1 MKCGEI
7 VIPIISEL
15 SVLNLIFLKKKS
27 AKRRVQ
33 KNMLQ
38 QTCNDFRHR
47 AVSFIP
53 LSLKHHK
60 LNSYSE
66 IRLK

>member
-1 MKCGEI
+1 MKCEI
-7 VIPIISEL
+7 VIPIITEL
-15 SVLNLIFLKKKS
+15 SVLNLIFFEKISKK
-27 AKRRVQ
+27 
-33 KNMLQ
+33 NI
-38 QTCNDFRHR
+38 TETYNDFRHR

>member
-1 MKCGEI
+1 MKCEI
-7 VIPIISEL
+7 VIPIITEL
-15 SVLNLIFLKKKS
+15 SVLNLILF
-27 AKRRVQ
+27 VQ
-33 KNMLQ
+33 NNRLQ
-38 QTCNDFRHR
+38 QTYNDFRHR

-66 IRLK
+66 IRLR

>member
-1 MKCGEI
+1 MKCEI
-7 VIPIISEL
+7 VIPIITEL
-15 SVLNLIFLKKKS
+15 SVFNLIFIEKS
-27 AKRRVQ
+27 AKRTGQ

-38 QTCNDFRHR
+38 QTYNDFRHR